1 MNQCNFIGTL
11 GRDADVKTL
20 EGGKSVINF
29 SIAVNEGYGDKKTTL
44 WISCA
49 KWGEKTAVAQY
60 LTKGSKVAVSGQVGI
75 RTYKGKDG
83 SDKSEMTIKV
93 NELHLIGSKSDA
105 EYSEPTASKPV
116 PVTEDGGVTMSD
128 EPKDDLPF

>member
-1 MNQCNFIGTL
+1 MNQCNFIGTI

-49 KWGEKTAVAQY
+49 KWGEKTGVAQY

-83 SDKSEMTIKV
+83 SDKAELTVRV
-93 NELHLIGSKSDA
+93 NELHLIGSKADA
-105 EYSEPTASKPV
+105 APAAN
-116 PVTEDGGVTMSD
+116 DNAAFNAMMD
-128 EPKDDLPF
+128 EPAPF